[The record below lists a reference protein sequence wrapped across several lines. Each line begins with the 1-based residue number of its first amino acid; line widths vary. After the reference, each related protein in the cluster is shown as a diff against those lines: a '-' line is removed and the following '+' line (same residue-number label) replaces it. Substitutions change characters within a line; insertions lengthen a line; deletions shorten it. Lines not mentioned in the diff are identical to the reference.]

1 MDYLID
7 NLDRFVAPD
16 FTPSNED
23 ILYARQRTTGTQTT
37 TFITERYK
45 WVLIDIGGQRPER
58 QKWLDVIKEGIDCM
72 IYFAALDEF
81 NMESS
86 EEKNKTKMEISL
98 EVFSE
103 VMKSE
108 ETQNVCSLI
117 FLNKLDLFKKKIE
130 NDVTFKDFQTVFPDY
145 KDDAD
150 VNKASEYIR
159 SLFVEKVPGESAQDN
174 LYVHT
179 TCALDTRAMNIVFE
193 SIKDY
198 IWKKRMEDAVSN
210 HNF

>member
-1 MDYLID
+1 MEYLMD
-7 NLDRFVAPD
+7 NLDRFVAPT
-16 FTPSNED
+16 FIPSNED

-45 WVLIDIGGQRPER
+45 WTLIDVGGQKPER
-58 QKWLDVIKEGIDCM
+58 QKWLDVIKEGVDCM
-72 IYFAALDEF
+72 IFFAALDEY

-103 VMKSE
+103 VMNAE
-108 ETQNVCSLI
+108 ETQNVCTLI
-117 FLNKLDLFKKKIE
+117 FLNKIDLFKKKIE
-130 NDVTFKDFQTVFPDY
+130 NDDSFKDFQKIYPNY
-145 KDDAD
+145 KGEAD
-150 VNKASEYIR
+150 VNKATDYIK
-159 SLFVEKVPGESAQDN
+159 SLFIEQVPEGSDQEN

-179 TCALDTRAMNIVFE
+179 TCALDTRAMNTVFD
-193 SIKDY
+193 SVKDY

-210 HNF
+210 HNI